1 MVRRIESDAY
11 EYFGLAESEK
21 INLKL
26 PGESIGDFGLWN
38 SD

>member
-1 MVRRIESDAY
+1 MRRIESGAY

-26 PGESIGDFGLWN
+26 PSEGIGDFELWN